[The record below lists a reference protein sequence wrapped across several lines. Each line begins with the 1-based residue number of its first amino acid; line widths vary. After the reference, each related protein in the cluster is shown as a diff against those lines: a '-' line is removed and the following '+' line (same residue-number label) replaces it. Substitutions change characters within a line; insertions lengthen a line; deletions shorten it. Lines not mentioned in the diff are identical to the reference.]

1 MRTAGERAEGGRMD
15 RRSFHRAGVAAGTG
29 LFAAAAGGRA
39 YAAQAHAVP
48 AHPEAAYAAPGY
60 GAPAYPAPDYGPT
73 AYGSSAYPVPGYL
86 LPPHPGTAY
95 PPPGYP
101 APGYAEPPYVVPAY
115 VVPPR
120 APSYGAVLSDGL
132 TVPWVL
138 KQIAAGDLNVC
149 FAECG
154 PPDGPVVVC
163 LHGWPYDIHSYA
175 EVAPLLAARGYRVLV
190 PYLRGHGRTRFRSE
204 QTPRNA
210 QQAAVA
216 RDLVA
221 LLDALG
227 ISRALLAG
235 FDWGAR
241 TAAIVAALRPERV
254 KALVSGGGY
263 LITDVH
269 AQADPLGAE
278 AEHAWWYQYYFSTER
293 GRRALLDR
301 RLRRDLCRLVWQ
313 TVSPTW
319 RFEEEV
325 FDRTASAFDNPDYPE
340 IVVHNYRWRL
350 GLASGERRY
359 DTDERRLADRPVITV
374 PTVTLDGALD
384 PFTPPGRSRGYRD
397 RFAGPYLHR
406 TLDGIGHNLPQEAP
420 GEFVRAVLDADRL

>member
-1 MRTAGERAEGGRMD
+1 MD

-29 LFAAAAGGRA
+29 LFAAAAGARTHTAYAAPA
-39 YAAQAHAVP
+39 YAAQT
-48 AHPEAAYAAPGY
+48 YATPPYAPQG
-60 GAPAYPAPDYGPT
+60 
-73 AYGSSAYPVPGYL
+73 
-86 LPPHPGTAY
+86 Y
-95 PPPGYP
+95 PPPYP
-101 APGYAEPPYVVPAY
+101 EPAYAEPAYREPVYAEPAYLMPGPGY

-120 APSYGAVLSDGL
+120 PAPYGPGPVLSDGL
-132 TVPWVL
+132 AVPWTLRQV
-138 KQIAAGDLNVC
+138 AAGDLNVC
-149 FAECG
+149 YAECG
-154 PPDGPVVVC
+154 PLDGPVVVC

-175 EVAPLLAARGYRVLV
+175 EVAPLLAVRGYRVLV

-204 QTPRNA
+204 HTPRNA

-216 RDLVA
+216 RDLIA

-241 TAAIVAALRPERV
+241 TAAVVAALRPERV
-254 KALVSGGGY
+254 KALVTVGGY

-269 AQADPLGAE
+269 AQADPLNAE
-278 AEHAWWYQYYFSTER
+278 AEHAWWYQYYFTTER

-319 RFEEEV
+319 RFEERV
-325 FDRTASAFDNPDYPE
+325 FDRTATAFDNPDYPE

-350 GLASGERRY
+350 GLAGGERRY
-359 DTDERRLADRPVITV
+359 DADERRLADRPVITV
-374 PTVTLDGALD
+374 PTVALD
-384 PFTPPGRSRGYRD
+384 PAQDPFTAPGNGRSYRD

-406 TLDGIGHNLPQEAP
+406 TVDGVGHNLPQEAP